1 MVKRYECIRDTHR
14 MGDDGPWVTY
24 EDHAEEIARLRAEL
38 GPYSFRKNQYTI
50 DVFLTLH
57 DGYVSFRFGT
67 RSGSEPCDTT
77 NPTAAL
83 AKAFQHCIEL
93 ITEPHEIIVV
103 HQEDLRE
110 KE

>member
-1 MVKRYECIRDTHR
+1 M
-14 MGDDGPWVTY
+14 
-24 EDHAEEIARLRAEL
+24 
-38 GPYSFRKNQYTI
+38 I

-67 RSGSEPCDTT
+67 TSGSEPCDTT
-77 NPTAAL
+77 NPVHAL
-83 AKAFQHCIEL
+83 AVAFENCIFA

-110 KE
+110 KES